1 MKNGEL
7 SETVRA
13 SEQCH
18 GVAGVCE
25 EAQGKAC
32 IWSLMSRS
40 QAAAFSSAL
49 FVFTGLSVSTP
60 RLFCLVGPAVVLRLS
75 DPYLSSDC
83 PAFFFSLP
91 RIHRAK
97 YNLSFLLGQSLAL
110 WQTVVLN
117 YIGIRDIGGV
127 SHCFNLLWL
136 WSNECN
142 ANRM

>member
-1 MKNGEL
+1 MIYCCHIRVEKSGWRGKKCRPFMKNGEL

-18 GVAGVCE
+18 GVAGVCRE

-32 IWSLMSRS
+32 IWSLMSRL
-40 QAAAFSSAL
+40 QAASFSSAL

-83 PAFFFSLP
+83 PVFFFVP
-91 RIHRAK
+91 RIHWAK
-97 YNLSFLLGQSLAL
+97 YNLSFLLGRSLAL
-110 WQTVVLN
+110 
-117 YIGIRDIGGV
+117 
-127 SHCFNLLWL
+127 
-136 WSNECN
+136 
-142 ANRM
+142 